1 MASPV
6 PPKVGPG
13 SQVTGYQAAET
24 PQAPAGETPNV
35 AAEEASRVPAVQTV
49 ETGPLTRN
57 NATGAPNTCPCN
69 CEFCPREIKM
79 LQGEVNEL
87 KKEFKDM
94 AKEQPANLGKFMT
107 TFMEL
112 IRLMIQQLNQQQ
124 QGNDAQAANN
134 DTMNIPAE
142 EVTTGGELPLEK
154 RMEIE

>member
-1 MASPV
+1 
-6 PPKVGPG
+6 
-13 SQVTGYQAAET
+13 
-24 PQAPAGETPNV
+24 
-35 AAEEASRVPAVQTV
+35 
-49 ETGPLTRN
+49 
-57 NATGAPNTCPCN
+57 
-69 CEFCPREIKM
+69 M

-142 EVTTGGELPLEK
+142 EVPTGGELPLEQ